1 MPPTTDI
8 SILVAPTIQELQTK
22 IATAIAQGWQVSGN
36 MTFAGHQLPY
46 RRNHH
51 FYQTMVKTTALLAQ
65 INDKLGTISGNVSAI
80 RTSAANTAASVDNID
95 KKTA

>member
-8 SILVAPTIQELQTK
+8 DILVDPTIEGLKAK
-22 IATAIAQGWQVSGN
+22 IKTAIAQGWQVSGS

-46 RRNHH
+46 RRNQH
-51 FYQTMVKTTALLAQ
+51 FYQTMVKTTALLSQ

-80 RTSAANTAASVDNID
+80 RTSVANID
-95 KKTA
+95 SKTPTPAS

>member
-8 SILVAPTIQELQTK
+8 KILVDSTIEGLQAQIK
-22 IATAIAQGWQVSGN
+22 SAINDGWQVSGN

-46 RRNHH
+46 RRNKH

-65 INDKLGTISGNVSAI
+65 INDKLGTISSNVSSI
-80 RTSAANTAASVDNID
+80 RSSVANID
-95 KKTA
+95 SKTPEP